1 MMASPLILASGST
14 VRRKLMENAGLV
26 FEVVPASVDERV
38 IEERLPA
45 DQRDPVSVALHLA
58 IAKAREVSARM
69 PEAVVVGCDQTMSLG
84 DRIFHKA
91 QTLEDAR
98 RTLEILRGQEHSLNS
113 AICLVRNGDVLWSH
127 VDRAGMQMRQFSD
140 LFLAGYIER
149 NGEALMSSVGCYQ
162 LEGEGIQLFDA
173 IDGNYFTILGLP
185 LLPLLTALRQYGVN
199 HA

>member
-1 MMASPLILASGST
+1 MASPLILASGST

-26 FEVVPASVDERV
+26 FQVVPASVDERV
-38 IEERLPA
+38 IEERMPA
-45 DQRDPVSVALHLA
+45 DQRDPVSIALHLA

-84 DRIFHKA
+84 NRIFHKA
-91 QTLEDAR
+91 QTPEDAK

-113 AICLVRNGDVLWSH
+113 AICLVQNGDVLWKH

-140 LFLAGYIER
+140 LFLTGYIQR
-149 NGEALMSSVGCYQ
+149 NAEALLSSVGCYQ

-173 IDGNYFTILGLP
+173 IDGDYFTILGLP
-185 LLPLLTALRQYGVN
+185 LLPLLSALRQHGVN